1 MNETKAREIFNLLLR
16 DHDLDKFFE
25 YCTDDIKFILH
36 PKHVAAGV
44 YDKKSINDLFVHL
57 SKSNNMT
64 PHPTLDTANPRRG
77 GNAQQPIV
85 GGSCRGGHDGL
96 RHLGGWRL
104 AGGARSVRLVHV
116 INPVG
121 DVRSRQ
127 RSSRPRWFRGLTEVL
142 AGLP

>member
-57 SKSNNMT
+57 SKSFPNWKETIEEVYHDKQKRILIIISSGNSST
-64 PHPTLDTANPRRG
+64 ITDIWDIQIAHYNEGGKIFKVEDRIDTLHLAEGNVGPR
-77 GNAQQPIV
+77 I
-85 GGSCRGGHDGL
+85 
-96 RHLGGWRL
+96 
-104 AGGARSVRLVHV
+104 
-116 INPVG
+116 
-121 DVRSRQ
+121 
-127 RSSRPRWFRGLTEVL
+127 
-142 AGLP
+142 

>member
-57 SKSNNMT
+57 SKSFPNWKETIEEVYHDKEKRILIIISSGNSST
-64 PHPTLDTANPRRG
+64 ITDIWDIQIAHYNEGGKIFKVEDRIDTLHLAEGNVGPR
-77 GNAQQPIV
+77 I
-85 GGSCRGGHDGL
+85 
-96 RHLGGWRL
+96 
-104 AGGARSVRLVHV
+104 
-116 INPVG
+116 
-121 DVRSRQ
+121 
-127 RSSRPRWFRGLTEVL
+127 
-142 AGLP
+142 

>member
-57 SKSNNMT
+57 SKSFPNWKETIEEVYHDKEKRILIIISRGNSST
-64 PHPTLDTANPRRG
+64 ITDIWDLQIAHYNEDGKIFKVEDRIDTLHLAEGNVGPR
-77 GNAQQPIV
+77 I
-85 GGSCRGGHDGL
+85 
-96 RHLGGWRL
+96 
-104 AGGARSVRLVHV
+104 
-116 INPVG
+116 
-121 DVRSRQ
+121 
-127 RSSRPRWFRGLTEVL
+127 
-142 AGLP
+142 

>member
-57 SKSNNMT
+57 SKSFPNWKETIEEVYHDKEKRILIIISSGNSST
-64 PHPTLDTANPRRG
+64 ITDIWDIQIAHYNEDGKIFKVEDRIDTLHLAEGNVGPR
-77 GNAQQPIV
+77 I
-85 GGSCRGGHDGL
+85 
-96 RHLGGWRL
+96 
-104 AGGARSVRLVHV
+104 
-116 INPVG
+116 
-121 DVRSRQ
+121 
-127 RSSRPRWFRGLTEVL
+127 
-142 AGLP
+142 